1 MKMTSGVL
9 TLAIMGLVAFGTAHA
24 ESKQTNIEKGA
35 AHYRIFCINC
45 HGEKADGN
53 GQLAE
58 LMKIKPVDLTT
69 LNQSPGND
77 LTILERVFRAVDGRH
92 EVGEGNERKMPVFT
106 DNLAVQTVY
115 EVAEFIEAIQ
125 K

>member
-1 MKMTSGVL
+1 MKMTSGILPLVV
-9 TLAIMGLVAFGTAHA
+9 MGLVAFGTAHA
-24 ESKQTNIEKGA
+24 ESKQTNVEKGA

-45 HGEKADGN
+45 HGEKADGT
-53 GQLAE
+53 GPLVK
-58 LMKIKPVDLTT
+58 LMKIKPADLTK
-69 LNQSPGND
+69 LNQSTENN

-115 EVAEFIEAIQ
+115 EVAAFIEAIQ

>member
-9 TLAIMGLVAFGTAHA
+9 PLVVMGLVAFGTAHA
-24 ESKQTNIEKGA
+24 ESKEESIEKGA

-45 HGEKADGN
+45 HGEKADGH
-53 GQLAE
+53 GPLAD
-58 LMKIKPVDLTT
+58 LMKIKPVDLTR

-92 EVGEGNERKMPVFT
+92 EVGDGKERKMPVFS